1 MSGIELKIE
10 HSKWTVRKSKSPSTL
25 QRPVWAR
32 KFEILLK
39 SVQTDKIALQKEM
52 SGMID
57 RLRNGSDIAIEIG
70 EEDDLTEII
79 IN

>member
-1 MSGIELKIE
+1 MNEGFLSD
-10 HSKWTVRKSKSPSTL
+10 
-25 QRPVWAR
+25 RPLSNDRQVWA
-32 KFEILLK
+32 KIFEILWK